1 MASAAKATV
10 KRAGKA
16 AADGFFGG
24 LLAARRL
31 LPAGVDDALF
41 HLPRREVSFDADGV
55 RATRLWMEHACT
67 LEPATDLA
75 GTRWSALD
83 GDARPPQELVV
94 VRVARG
100 RVVGRRCAV
109 VAPGGRLVRDASPFL
124 GAHTGIVHPEL
135 RRHAWLPR
143 PRRVEG
149 TVLVAGNAGAGNYYH
164 WVVEGLRRLLEARR
178 VCEEQGVDLS
188 RAKVAVSRA
197 RIEAVDACLRALGIG
212 EDRVV
217 RMGQFE
223 QIEADEVVAASV
235 PSCTLGVTAEAART
249 LRAFRAPL
257 DAQAA
262 RHPRRFVVLRRG
274 LRSFLNEHEA
284 VDALAPFGFAA
295 VRLES
300 MPFEAQQALF
310 AGAEA
315 VVAPHG
321 AGLVNLAWSQRACEV
336 LEVFPE
342 RYLNPCFR
350 RICAAA
356 SASGGAA
363 IGHSFLV
370 SPPARERVD
379 RASDRMQ
386 VDIAALRAWAAALR
400 R

>member
-1 MASAAKATV
+1 
-10 KRAGKA
+10 
-16 AADGFFGG
+16 
-24 LLAARRL
+24 
-31 LPAGVDDALF
+31 
-41 HLPRREVSFDADGV
+41 
-55 RATRLWMEHACT
+55 
-67 LEPATDLA
+67 
-75 GTRWSALD
+75 
-83 GDARPPQELVV
+83 
-94 VRVARG
+94 
-100 RVVGRRCAV
+100 
-109 VAPGGRLVRDASPFL
+109 
-124 GAHTGIVHPEL
+124 
-135 RRHAWLPR
+135 
-143 PRRVEG
+143 
-149 TVLVAGNAGAGNYYH
+149 
-164 WVVEGLRRLLEARR
+164 

-274 LRSFLNEHEA
+274 LRSFLNEHEV

-350 RICAAA
+350 RVCASA

-363 IGHSFLV
+363 IRHGFLV

-386 VDIAALRAWAAALR
+386 VDIAALRAWAAALSR
-400 R
+400 

>member
-1 MASAAKATV
+1 MASTARTTV

-16 AADGFFGG
+16 AADGLFGA

-41 HLPRREVSFDADGV
+41 HLPRREVSVDADGV
-55 RATRLWMEHACT
+55 AATRLWTEHACA

-75 GTRWSALD
+75 GTRWPALD
-83 GDARPPQELVV
+83 GGALPPQDLVV
-94 VRVARG
+94 VRVPRG

-109 VAPGGRLVRDASPFL
+109 VAPGGRLVRDVSPFL
-124 GAHTGIVHPEL
+124 YSHTGIVHPEL

-143 PRRVEG
+143 PRRIQG

-164 WVVEGLRRLLEARR
+164 WIVEGLRRLLEVRR

-188 RAKVAVSRA
+188 CARIAVSRA

-249 LRAFRAPL
+249 LRGFRAPL
-257 DAQAA
+257 DTKAA
-262 RHPRRFVVLRRG
+262 PPPRRFVVLRRG
-274 LRSFLNEHEA
+274 VRSFLNEREVVEA
-284 VDALAPFGFAA
+284 LEPFGFAA

-300 MPFEAQQALF
+300 MAFEAQQSLF
-310 AGAEA
+310 ADAEA
-315 VVAPHG
+315 LVAPHG

-336 LEVFPE
+336 LEVFSE
-342 RYLNPCFR
+342 CYLNPCFR
-350 RICAAA
+350 SICVAA
-356 SASGGAA
+356 SASGSAA
-363 IGHSFLV
+363 IGHRFLV
-370 SPPARERVD
+370 APPAPNRVD
-379 RASDRMQ
+379 RTADRMQ
-386 VDIAALRAWAAALR
+386 VDVAALRAWASALSR
-400 R
+400 